1 MMSIWWIPT
10 GCHGNF
16 FKKNAHEF
24 LCHVKKALGDGLFTP
39 HLVSTQ
45 GKAKG
50 GKNCLQIYIY
60 IFKKGKLKF

>member
-1 MMSIWWIPT
+1 MIHDEYLVDTHWVSWEF
-10 GCHGNF
+10 F

-50 GKNCLQIYIY
+50 GKNCLQIFL
-60 IFKKGKLKF
+60 FKKKGGN

>member
-1 MMSIWWIPT
+1 MMSIWWMIPT

-16 FKKNAHEF
+16 FFKKKTHEF

-50 GKNCLQIYIY
+50 GENCLQIYN
-60 IFKKGKLKF
+60 FKKKKGN

>member
-1 MMSIWWIPT
+1 MGI
-10 GCHGNF
+10 F
-16 FKKNAHEF
+16 LKKNAHEF

-50 GKNCLQIYIY
+50 GKNCLQIY
-60 IFKKGKLKF
+60 FFLKKKGN